1 MGDDEPLEIER
12 AIILDEEN
20 PLKNIDTR
28 SNQVPINSELDKYI
42 YGCSQALSAI
52 SSAVD
57 KVKISIIMLENSR
70 DLLPKDSPYNE
81 AEHIEY
87 AIENYFIRSSCLYD
101 RCLIFTVKLLDLG
114 VANESVTHNVVVTNE
129 HVKNNGLCKAL
140 KRISKAC
147 KEFST
152 ERNKIIHHGSYNDE
166 SFLTVSAVHKAN
178 QLSVSNGAEPPFG
191 QDVIDHFTN
200 KAIEEKKVN
209 FNAHLDKI
217 QGEVHGFFI
226 KALPVY
232 ISMKEIRRRM

>member
-12 AIILDEEN
+12 AIILDAEN

-28 SNQVPINSELDKYI
+28 NNQVPINSELDKYI
-42 YGCSQALSAI
+42 YNCSQALSAI
-52 SSAVD
+52 SSAID

-70 DLLPKDSPYNE
+70 DLLPEDSPYNE

-114 VANESVTHNVVVTNE
+114 VSNENVTHKVIITNE
-129 HVKNNGLCKAL
+129 HVKNNDLCKAL
-140 KRISKAC
+140 KKISKAC
-147 KEFST
+147 REFST

-166 SFLTVSAVHKAN
+166 SFLTVSAVHKVN
-178 QLSVSNGAEPPFG
+178 QLSVGNGSEPPFG
-191 QDVIDHFTN
+191 QEVIDYFTN
-200 KAIEEKKVN
+200 KAIEEKKIN

-217 QGEVHGFFI
+217 RSDINSFFE
-226 KALPVY
+226 KALPIY
-232 ISMKEIRRRM
+232 TSMKERRRRM